1 MTLKKDITKNRM
13 ELEAA
18 LSKSLR
24 RIVDLP
30 ENLQVILLSDFLT
43 AIENRLAVI
52 TKILETKP
60 ALLQDKS

>member
-1 MTLKKDITKNRM
+1 MTLKKDNPSRM

-18 LSKSLR
+18 LAKSLR

-30 ENLQVILLSDFLT
+30 EDIQVMVLSDLLT

-52 TKILETKP
+52 NKILEMKP
-60 ALLQDKS
+60 TLLQDKS